1 MFEAI
6 ILGIVQGLTEFIPV
20 SSTAHLVFLPELFGW
35 HGAVDSMSF
44 DVALHFGTT
53 IALLAFFW
61 QDWMEILFNNRRMLW
76 LILAGSVPAG
86 VVGILLRKVIEE
98 SLRTPVLIA
107 VMLVLFGV
115 VMYIAER
122 YQGKKEMRD
131 FRLADIIAVG
141 LAQALAL
148 MPGVSRSGA
157 TISAGL
163 FMGYSRPAA
172 ARFSFLLSTPAICGA
187 TLLESKHIMHGLD
200 AEMSIFAAGFVTSL
214 LAGWGALLFLMRYL
228 ERHSVNVFVYY
239 RFAFAALI
247 ALTVWQ
253 KG

>member
-1 MFEAI
+1 
-6 ILGIVQGLTEFIPV
+6 
-20 SSTAHLVFLPELFGW
+20 
-35 HGAVDSMSF
+35 
-44 DVALHFGTT
+44 
-53 IALLAFFW
+53 
-61 QDWMEILFNNRRMLW
+61 
-76 LILAGSVPAG
+76 
-86 VVGILLRKVIEE
+86 
-98 SLRTPVLIA
+98 
-107 VMLVLFGV
+107 MLVLFGV

>member
-35 HGAVDSMSF
+35 HGSVDSMAF

-53 IALLAFFW
+53 LALLAFFW
-61 QDWMEILFNNRRMLW
+61 RDWMDILFNNRRLLW

-86 VVGILLRKVIEE
+86 VVGIMFKKVIEE
-98 SLRTPVLIA
+98 SFRTPPLMA
-107 VMLVLFGV
+107 SMLVLFGFI
-115 VMYIAER
+115 MFAAEKFGGR
-122 YQGKKEMRD
+122 KTLSD
-131 FRLADIIAVG
+131 FKLPDAVTVG

-148 MPGVSRSGA
+148 VPGVSRSGA

-200 AEMSIFAAGFVTSL
+200 ADMSIFAAGFVTSL

-239 RFAFAALI
+239 RLAFAALMI
-247 ALTVWQ
+247 LTIWQ

>member
-6 ILGIVQGLTEFIPV
+6 ILGIVQGLTEFMPV

-35 HGAVDSMSF
+35 HGAVDSMAF

-53 IALLAFFW
+53 LALLVFFW
-61 QDWMEILFNNRRMLW
+61 QDWMEILLKNRRMLW

-86 VVGILLRKVIEE
+86 VLGLLFRKVIEE
-98 SLRTPVLIA
+98 SFRTPALMAAMLI
-107 VMLVLFGV
+107 LFGG
-115 VMYIAER
+115 VMYVAEKFGGR
-122 YQGKKEMRD
+122 KTLSDLGLPD
-131 FRLADIIAVG
+131 AVTVG
-141 LAQALAL
+141 MAQALAL
-148 MPGVSRSGA
+148 VPGVSRSGA

-200 AEMSIFAAGFVTSL
+200 AEMSIFATGFVTSL

-228 ERHSVNVFVYY
+228 ERHPVNVFVYY
-239 RFAFAALI
+239 RLAFAALI
-247 ALTVWQ
+247 IVTLWQ